1 MKTFLTLLL
10 LIPSFAWSDLSGK
23 KIACIKDTEDTF
35 TFTFF
40 HFFESKKVNV
50 IRAKDNMSLRNELN
64 RYSET
69 PREIFIKNYS
79 NLTTE
84 FTIYRKTLEIKGL
97 YNFKKNDCEI
107 TEENYEFF
115 YNKLFTKYSK
125 GNLI

>member
-1 MKTFLTLLL
+1 MKILLALLL

-35 TFTFF
+35 TFV
-40 HFFESKKVNV
+40 FFEFIKDYKVNV
-50 IRAKDNMSLRNELN
+50 IRAKDNMSLRNEIA
-64 RYSET
+64 YYFET
-69 PREIFIKNYS
+69 PSEITIRDYSGPSDFI
-79 NLTTE
+79 
-84 FTIYRKTLEIKGL
+84 IYRKTLEMTGL

>member
-10 LIPSFAWSDLSGK
+10 LIPSFAWSDLSEK

-35 TFTFF
+35 TFV
-40 HFFESKKVNV
+40 FFEFKKDKRVNV
-50 IRAKDNMSLRNELN
+50 IRAKDNMSLRNDIAY
-64 RYSET
+64 YSET
-69 PREIFIKNYS
+69 PSEITIRDYS
-79 NLTTE
+79 GPSD
-84 FTIYRKTLEIKGL
+84 FTIYRKTLEIIGL

>member
-35 TFTFF
+35 TFV
-40 HFFESKKVNV
+40 FFEFIKDDKVNV
-50 IRAKDNMSLRNELN
+50 IRAKDNMSLRNKIAK
-64 RYSET
+64 YSET
-69 PREIFIKNYS
+69 PNEIEISDYS
-79 NLTTE
+79 GPYD
-84 FTIYRKTLEIKGL
+84 FTIYRKTLEMTGL
-97 YNFKKNDCEI
+97 YKFKKNDCEL

-115 YNKLFTKYSK
+115 YSKLVTKYSK